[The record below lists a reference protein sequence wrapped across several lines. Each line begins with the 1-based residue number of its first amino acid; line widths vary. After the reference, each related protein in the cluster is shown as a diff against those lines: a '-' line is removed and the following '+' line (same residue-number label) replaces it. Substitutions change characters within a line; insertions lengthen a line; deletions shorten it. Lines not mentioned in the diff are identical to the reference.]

1 MSQTKKRRRLIKQAV
16 LVNPEFASLYHD
28 EQASVTPPPTMPMDP
43 SPILTLGSQQA
54 QHSKPRKAMAS
65 TTQHALIE
73 RLTKIDNNST
83 QSEINEQQGTSSTML
98 DLQSFQLMPFA
109 LEAKLSKRD
118 LLSSHRTSSIE
129 TQQPLSSLVFSDHE
143 ADTSGQIGPVPPI
156 SRAIPAAPPANVDP
170 NDSVGETDPAAHFN
184 EVPTNHT
191 QDDMATS
198 DDESDLMPPSP
209 TIACTSELPTTPP
222 HDIHSDLNA
231 TPVIDEAAMDPD
243 QGQTFSLASSIGIIS
258 SNGTLSSAIV
268 DDRRRP
274 HLSTSPSIAPP
285 SPPPLE
291 TVPIHPSTRIQA
303 MFSKRQPHKSKLP
316 MPAWKVVELSAPTNL
331 SPPSRDRKTKTVKL
345 SKREASRLPKP
356 STLSKKRPTWTET
369 TLYPS

>member
-1 MSQTKKRRRLIKQAV
+1 MSQTKKRRRLINQAV

-28 EQASVTPPPTMPMDP
+28 EQASLTPPATIRMDP
-43 SPILTLGSQQA
+43 APILTLGSQQA
-54 QHSKPRKAMAS
+54 QHSKPKKALAS
-65 TTQHALIE
+65 TNQHALIE
-73 RLTKIDNNST
+73 RLNKIDNNST
-83 QSEINEQQGTSSTML
+83 QSEINKQQGTSSTML

-118 LLSSHRTSSIE
+118 LLSPRRTSSIE

-143 ADTSGQIGPVPPI
+143 ADTSGQIDPVSPI
-156 SRAIPAAPPANVDP
+156 SRAIPAAPPSNVDP
-170 NDSVGETDPAAHFN
+170 NDSVGETDPAAHFY
-184 EVPTNHT
+184 EVSTNHT

-198 DDESDLMPPSP
+198 DDESDLLPPSP
-209 TIACTSELPTTPP
+209 TIACTNELPTTPP
-222 HDIHSDLNA
+222 HDIHSELNA
-231 TPVIDEAAMDPD
+231 TPIIDETAMNPD
-243 QGQTFSLASSIGIIS
+243 QGQTFC
-258 SNGTLSSAIV
+258 NGTLSSVII
-268 DDRRRP
+268 DEGRRP

-303 MFSKRQPHKSKLP
+303 MFAKRQPHKSKLP
-316 MPAWKVVELSAPTNL
+316 MPTWEVVELSAPTDL
-331 SPPSRDRKTKTVKL
+331 SPPSRNRKTKTVKL